1 MIQASAFIAHKS
13 STSGAFAALH
23 HRDFVVLKS
32 ATAPRETH
40 ECEAPVR
47 ASTARCLREWLSM
60 SIREVIPNRSGE
72 LLGKIA

>member
-23 HRDFVVLKS
+23 HRDFVVHKS

-40 ECEAPVR
+40 DLVD
-47 ASTARCLREWLSM
+47 SARLSW
-60 SIREVIPNRSGE
+60 
-72 LLGKIA
+72 